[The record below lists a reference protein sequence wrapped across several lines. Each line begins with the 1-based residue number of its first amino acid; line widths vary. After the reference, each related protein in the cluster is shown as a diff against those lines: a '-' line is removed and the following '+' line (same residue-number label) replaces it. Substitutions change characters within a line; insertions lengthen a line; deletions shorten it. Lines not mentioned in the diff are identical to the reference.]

1 MPKRKIEE
9 LENGNIRITVPLIF
23 RTMANRRKIVV
34 PDSEPNSSDPFI
46 VAIARG
52 RRWQALID
60 EGRFPN
66 VRELAKSIGRD
77 AGNVA
82 GVIRLSMLAP
92 AVIHKIISGDYP
104 SRLSLEPLR
113 GPIPE
118 VWDDQFE
125 YLFKQE

>member
-46 VAIARG
+46 VAIACG

-66 VRELAKSIGRD
+66 VRELAKSIGRESSVN
-77 AGNVA
+77 A
-82 GVIRLSMLAP
+82 RLKSRNRDKSTVRMPSSKSP
-92 AVIHKIISGDYP
+92 A
-104 SRLSLEPLR
+104 EP
-113 GPIPE
+113 
-118 VWDDQFE
+118 
-125 YLFKQE
+125 K